1 MLVMAVARPV
11 FSVRAEGS
19 GKACRAKVTIKNVK
33 MAIQQAQNICYGH
46 EDEPAC
52 RVAWDNVEEMSKAY
66 ARQREREILI
76 KNQEELCK
84 EDPMA
89 CREYDV

>member
-19 GKACRAKVTIKNVK
+19 GKVTIKNVK
-33 MAIQQAQNICYGH
+33 VAIQQAQNICYGH
-46 EDEPAC
+46 EDKQAC
-52 RVAWDNVEEMSKAY
+52 RVAWDNVEELSSAY

-84 EDPMA
+84 EDPIA

>member
-1 MLVMAVARPV
+1 MLTMAFARPV

-46 EDEPAC
+46 EDTQAC
-52 RVAWDNVEEMSKAY
+52 RVAWDHVEELSSAY
-66 ARQREREILI
+66 ARQRERELLI
-76 KNQEELCK
+76 KNQEEICK
-84 EDPMA
+84 EDPLA

>member
-1 MLVMAVARPV
+1 MAFARPV

-19 GKACRAKVTIKNVK
+19 GKACRSKVTVKNVK

-46 EDEPAC
+46 ENEPAC
-52 RVAWDNVEEMSKAY
+52 RVAWDNVEELSKAY
-66 ARQREREILI
+66 ARQRERELLI
-76 KNQEELCK
+76 KNQEDICK
-84 EDPMA
+84 EDPLA

>member
-1 MLVMAVARPV
+1 MAVARPV

-19 GKACRAKVTIKNVK
+19 GKVTIKNVK
-33 MAIQQAQNICYGH
+33 VAIQQAQNICYGH
-46 EDEPAC
+46 EDTQAC
-52 RVAWDNVEEMSKAY
+52 RVAWDNVEELSAAY

-76 KNQEELCK
+76 KNQEDLCK
-84 EDPMA
+84 EDPIA

>member
-1 MLVMAVARPV
+1 MAVARPV
-11 FSVRAEGS
+11 FSVRADGS
-19 GKACRAKVTIKNVK
+19 GRACRAKVTIKNVK
-33 MAIQQAQNICYGH
+33 VAIQQAQNICYGH
-46 EDEPAC
+46 EDKQAC
-52 RVAWDNVEEMSKAY
+52 RVAWDNVEEISEAY

-84 EDPMA
+84 EEPLA

>member
-1 MLVMAVARPV
+1 MAIARPV

-19 GKACRAKVTIKNVK
+19 AKACRAKITIRNVK
-33 MAIQQAQNICYGH
+33 TAIQQAQNICYLH

-52 RVAWDNVEEMSKAY
+52 RVAWDHVEEMSSAY
-66 ARQREREILI
+66 ARQRERELLV
-76 KNQEELCK
+76 KNPEEICK
-84 EDPMA
+84 EDPIA